1 MCSSVAKGSEEVE
14 IVEAPSIDL
23 ITLMLV
29 GFSIAIGIW
38 FVKSGQTLLPR
49 RGYLDPA
56 ITPTMALLL
65 CGAMY
70 ILAGIGSWWG
80 FQYVSDE
87 SSTINVYAWTIG
99 LSMITQIPI
108 LFLYAYF
115 RRKCGSRHILPVFL
129 IAYAVFVPIALAVA
143 GLGHALLVGAGL
155 EPAGGIGHEVLQ
167 QIKQAPWSGSTWI
180 VIICVTIG
188 AGIFEELLYR
198 GLLLPSFAAVIG
210 GKTVW
215 RAIFATSLLFA
226 IMHIGIAQPS
236 AVVGLFFL
244 SIGLCWARVKS
255 GGILAPILIH
265 VVFNAMNIAFVY
277 STTI

>member
-1 MCSSVAKGSEEVE
+1 
-14 IVEAPSIDL
+14 
-23 ITLMLV
+23 
-29 GFSIAIGIW
+29 
-38 FVKSGQTLLPR
+38 
-49 RGYLDPA
+49 
-56 ITPTMALLL
+56 
-65 CGAMY
+65 
-70 ILAGIGSWWG
+70 
-80 FQYVSDE
+80 
-87 SSTINVYAWTIG
+87 
-99 LSMITQIPI
+99 MITQIPI

>member
-1 MCSSVAKGSEEVE
+1 
-14 IVEAPSIDL
+14 
-23 ITLMLV
+23 
-29 GFSIAIGIW
+29 
-38 FVKSGQTLLPR
+38 
-49 RGYLDPA
+49 
-56 ITPTMALLL
+56 
-65 CGAMY
+65 
-70 ILAGIGSWWG
+70 
-80 FQYVSDE
+80 
-87 SSTINVYAWTIG
+87 
-99 LSMITQIPI
+99 
-108 LFLYAYF
+108 
-115 RRKCGSRHILPVFL
+115 LPVFL

-143 GLGHALLVGAGL
+143 GLGHALLVGVGL
-155 EPAGGIGHEVLQ
+155 EPAGGVGHEVLQ
-167 QIKQAPWSGSTWI
+167 QIKQAPSSGSTWI

-188 AGIFEELLYR
+188 AGIFEELMYR